1 MAIRRRRFCSQ
12 CGSRF
17 TTFERVQLCEITV
30 IKNSGDRMAFDRDK
44 LAKSI
49 YTALRKRPMNT
60 EQIER
65 VVSGIVRKIETSGE
79 NEITTQ
85 SIGVMV
91 LDSLK
96 ELDAVAYIRFASVYR
111 DFSNT
116 KDFTDI
122 ISTLENRED
131 EREGKS

>member
-60 EQIER
+60 EQIEC